1 MNIHSHTQRILGA
14 GTATGLLVL
23 STLVL
28 APTQAQ
34 ASRPP
39 ADPVT
44 FVAAPTAA
52 VPSAGDSHTASIRS
66 TLADLHAGDAVA
78 DGC

>member
-1 MNIHSHTQRILGA
+1 MNTRTHSQRILGA
-14 GTATGLLVL
+14 GTAAGLLVL

-28 APTQAQ
+28 APTAD

-44 FVAAPTAA
+44 FVAAPVA
-52 VPSAGDSHTASIRS
+52 VVTPAGDSQATTIRS
-66 TLADLHAGDAVA
+66 AIADLHTGDAVA